1 MKKWNKLAL
10 GIVAVATLA
19 LSACTSP
26 EAPAEEKPTVLRV
39 ALSDQPAQAVPQLGS
54 SGSDYTTMYPIYDRL
69 INFDPE
75 TGDLLPDAG
84 LATEWGFTDDTNQ
97 RFELTIREGVTFHDG
112 AELNAEAV
120 KKSIDFYLHARDIVA
135 TAAADLGMV
144 TEVNVLGDY
153 QVELV
158 LNRPFSALP
167 AILADR
173 AGMIVSPDSLDAY
186 ASDPDILPAGAGPYQ
201 WVSWEKGQSWELA
214 RFDDYWNG
222 TPSFEAIEFQMI
234 ADASAKYN
242 AFRTG
247 QVDYILD
254 VDPIEAQSMEGEAGI
269 RVEQEPTQ
277 FVAAFQLAA
286 TQAQFSDERVRQ
298 AVNIAIDREA
308 VVKAL
313 YPTLGDGVDDLP
325 TMLPVPASQWAAVGD
340 GAEIVY
346 DPEKAADL
354 VVEAGFPDGVDVT
367 ICIVS
372 SDVLSQNA
380 AQLYQTQLAEVGIR
394 MTVVLRPDIIA
405 CNQESTDGK
414 SQGNIARIS
423 GRPDPYMNYAFLS
436 GPLAMGATYP
446 SIVELLA
453 EVAAAPDRE
462 AQLEAYEDLNEEWQ
476 KTVPVVMTYTT
487 PLLVG
492 YASDL
497 QGTAASVFG
506 KPLLANLSW

>member
-10 GIVAVATLA
+10 GAVAVATLA
-19 LSACTSP
+19 LSAC
-26 EAPAEEKPTVLRV
+26 APSGESTEDKPTVLRV
-39 ALSDQPAQAVPQLGS
+39 ALSDQPAQAMPHLGS
-54 SGSDYTTMYPIYDRL
+54 SGSDYTTLYPVFDRL
-69 INFDPE
+69 IHFDAE
-75 TGDLLPDAG
+75 SGELLPDAG

-112 AELNAEAV
+112 EELDAEAV
-120 KKSIDFYLHARDIVA
+120 AKNLDFYLHARDIVA

-144 TEVNVLGDY
+144 TEVNVLDGNK
-153 QVELV
+153 VELV
-158 LNRPFSALP
+158 LSRPFSALP

-173 AGMIVSPDSLDAY
+173 AGMMVSPASLDAY
-186 ASDPDILPAGAGPYQ
+186 ADDPDILPAGAGQYR
-201 WVSWEKGQSWELA
+201 WVSWEKGQNWTME

-222 TPSFEAIEFQMI
+222 EPSFEAIEFQMI

-254 VDPIEAQSMEGEAGI
+254 VDPIEAEAMGSEPTV

-298 AVNIAIDREA
+298 AVNITIDRAA
-308 VVKAL
+308 VVRAL
-313 YPTLGDGVDDLP
+313 FPTLGDGVNGLP
-325 TMLPVPASQWAAVGD
+325 TMLPVPAQQWAAVGP
-340 GAEIVY
+340 GAE
-346 DPEKAADL
+346 
-354 VVEAGFPDGVDVT
+354 VVHDVDRAKELMEEAGFADGLDAT

-372 SDVLSQNA
+372 ADVLSQNA
-380 AQLYQTQLAEVGIR
+380 AALYQAQLAEIGVRINI
-394 MTVVLRPDIIA
+394 VLRPDIIA
-405 CNQESTDGK
+405 CNQEATDGK
-414 SQGNIARIS
+414 AQGIIARIS
-423 GRPDPYMNYAFLS
+423 GRPDPYMNYTFLS

-446 SIVELLA
+446 SINDLLT

-462 AQLEAYEDLNEEWQ
+462 SMLEAYEELNEEWQ
-476 KTVPVVMTYTT
+476 KVVPVVMTYTS

-492 YASDL
+492 YATDL
-497 QGTAASVFG
+497 QGTAATPFG
-506 KPLLANLSW
+506 KPMLVNLSW